1 MNNNIEK
8 EYKILVT
15 KEQFNTLYKH
25 FNQPLFYSQT
35 NVYYDTCNYDIRNA
49 KGAMRIRDINKDHIF
64 TLKMHS
70 SKGLLEYEKNLPSNS
85 IECFED
91 EEISSLLNQYHIQG
105 PFHEIGNLKTERA
118 IYYTEYA
125 ELCFDINTYNGIV
138 DYEIEYEYKKDHDGL
153 TVFQNILSIV
163 NIVYT
168 SNCISKIQRALNS
181 KIKE

>member
-25 FNQPLFYSQT
+25 FNAPSFYSQT
-35 NVYYDTCNYDIRNA
+35 NIYYDTYDFAIRNV
-49 KGAMRIRDINKDHIF
+49 KGSMRIRDINNKHIF

-70 SKGLLEYEKNLPSNS
+70 PKGLLEYEKNLPYNS
-85 IECFED
+85 IECFND
-91 EEISSLLNQYHIQG
+91 EEISSLLNKYHIQG
-105 PFHEIGNLKTERA
+105 PFHKIGNLKTERA
-118 IYYTEYA
+118 IHDTEYA

-153 TVFQNILSIV
+153 TAFQNILSIA
-163 NIVYT
+163 NIEYT

-181 KIKE
+181 KVKK